1 MIKSN
6 DYILITDYNDD
17 YYLRVGKVLEVI
29 YDYDN
34 EPTHF
39 TVEFEFMHKPTQSAD
54 GFVTYDEIYAIS
66 HTDRIKEYKYDLPEK
81 CKVLMFRE

>member
-29 YDYDN
+29 YDYDDS
-34 EPTHF
+34 PTHF
-39 TVEFEFMHKPTQSAD
+39 TVEFEFMHKPMQSVD
-54 GFVTYDEIYAIS
+54 GLVTYDGIHAIS

>member
-29 YDYDN
+29 YDYDG

-39 TVEFEFMHKPTQSAD
+39 TVEFEFMHQPVKIVD
-54 GFVTYDEIYAIS
+54 GWISDRIYS
-66 HTDRIKEYKYDLPEK
+66 VSNPERIKEYKYDLPEK
-81 CKVLMFRE
+81 CKVLMFKE

>member
-29 YDYDN
+29 YDYDDS
-34 EPTHF
+34 PTHF
-39 TVEFEFMHKPTQSAD
+39 TVEFEFAHQPTQSTD
-54 GFVTYDEIYAIS
+54 GILMYDEIRAIS
-66 HTDRIKEYKYDLPEK
+66 HTKRIKEYDYKLIDG

>member
-17 YYLRVGKVLEVI
+17 YYLRVGKVLEII
-29 YDYDN
+29 YDFDG

-39 TVEFEFMHKPTQSAD
+39 TVEFEFAHQPTQSTD
-54 GFVTYDEIYAIS
+54 GILMYDEIRAIS

>member
-17 YYLRVGKVLEVI
+17 YYLKVGKVLEVT
-29 YDYDN
+29 YDFDGYEMEYFVAFEYVHKRIEDN
-34 EPTHF
+34 ENSGILA
-39 TVEFEFMHKPTQSAD
+39 MD
-54 GFVTYDEIYAIS
+54 NN
-66 HTDRIKEYKYDLPEK
+66 DRLKKYKYDLPEK